1 MLFKTLSF
9 IITFMQALHVNSL
22 IVEFDTDHFLHV
34 MSQWTMSIPSRQVS
48 SRKLHAFSF
57 SVYKTMVNKNMLID
71 RQLSSRPQ
79 NGSFDHNIPL
89 MIFTSLLSINTG
101 RILLENYIDDQNQKE
116 CRGSTEDLQLFYGHP
131 SGSCIF
137 PFIFNETRYS

>member
-1 MLFKTLSF
+1 
-9 IITFMQALHVNSL
+9 
-22 IVEFDTDHFLHV
+22 
-34 MSQWTMSIPSRQVS
+34 
-48 SRKLHAFSF
+48 
-57 SVYKTMVNKNMLID
+57 MVNMNMLID
-71 RQLSSRPQ
+71 RQLSGRPQ

-101 RILLENYIDDQNQKE
+101 RILLENYIDDQNQKV

-137 PFIFNETRYS
+137 PFIFNETRYSSCTFYSLQNINLPISLCPQHSIKGKGLFRGAIIQIT